1 MTMPVDVAKDLR
13 AREALLAGEAAGAVL
28 RLERPLSF
36 WGGVDPNSGEV
47 TDPRHPQFGECMAGR
62 IVAMER
68 GIGSSSGSSILLELL
83 ANGKGPVGL
92 LLIEPDAILTLA
104 AVVAREM
111 GYADL
116 PIFLISEAD
125 FARLPGQLRMHAD
138 GVLEA
143 I

>member
-1 MTMPVDVAKDLR
+1 MTNPVLREVLLEGTAEGDL
-13 AREALLAGEAAGAVL
+13 L

-47 TDPRHPQFGECMAGR
+47 TDPRHPQFGQSMAGC

-83 ANGKGPVGL
+83 SNGNGPVGL

-116 PIFLISEAD
+116 PIFLITEAD
-125 FARLPGQLRMHAD
+125 FGRLPERLRMLPG

-143 I
+143 F

>member
-1 MTMPVDVAKDLR
+1 MTMSVGSTEVLR
-13 AREALLAGEAAGAVL
+13 AREVLLAGAAEGEVL

-47 TDPRHPQFGECMAGR
+47 TDPRHPQFGACMAGC

-104 AVVAREM
+104 AVVGREM

-116 PIFLISEAD
+116 PIFLITEAD
-125 FARLPGQLRMHAD
+125 FARLPERLRMQAD
-138 GVLEA
+138 GVLEVL
-143 I
+143 

>member
-1 MTMPVDVAKDLR
+1 MTSDSLTAGVLA
-13 AREALLAGEAAGAVL
+13 AREVLLPGAAEGDVL

-36 WGGVDPNSGEV
+36 WGGVDPSSGDI
-47 TDPRHPQFGECMAGR
+47 TDPRHPQFGANMAGC

-83 ANGKGPVGL
+83 ANGNGPIGL

-116 PIFLISEAD
+116 PIFLITEAD
-125 FARLPGQLRMHAD
+125 FLRLPNRLRMDAT

-143 I
+143 L

>member
-1 MTMPVDVAKDLR
+1 MTMSVGNAEVLR
-13 AREALLAGEAAGAVL
+13 AREVLLAGAAEGEVL
-28 RLERPLSF
+28 RLGRPLSF

-47 TDPRHPQFGECMAGR
+47 TDPRHPQFGECMAGC

-116 PIFLISEAD
+116 PIFLITEPD
-125 FARLPGQLRMHAD
+125 FARLPERLRMHAT

-143 I
+143 V

>member
-1 MTMPVDVAKDLR
+1 MTTEIFT
-13 AREALLAGEAAGAVL
+13 AREVLLSGTAEGDLL
-28 RLERPLSF
+28 RLDRPLSF
-36 WGGVDPNSGEV
+36 WGGVDPNSGDV
-47 TDPRHPQFGECMAGR
+47 TDPRHPQFGANMAGR

-83 ANGKGPVGL
+83 ANGNGPIGL

-116 PIFLISEAD
+116 PIFLITEAD
-125 FARLPGQLRMHAD
+125 FVRLPKRLRMIPT

-143 I
+143 L

>member
-1 MTMPVDVAKDLR
+1 MTTEIFT
-13 AREALLAGEAAGAVL
+13 AREVLLSGTAEGDLL
-28 RLERPLSF
+28 RLDRPLSF
-36 WGGVDPNSGEV
+36 WGGVDPNSGDV
-47 TDPRHPQFGECMAGR
+47 TDPRHPQFGANMAGR

-83 ANGKGPVGL
+83 ANGNGPVGL

-116 PIFLISEAD
+116 PIFLITEAD
-125 FARLPGQLRMHAD
+125 FLRLPKRLRMIPT

-143 I
+143 L

>member
-1 MTMPVDVAKDLR
+1 MTTEVFT
-13 AREALLAGEAAGAVL
+13 AREVLLAGTAEGDLL
-28 RLERPLSF
+28 RLDRPLSF
-36 WGGVDPNSGEV
+36 WGGVDPNSGDV
-47 TDPRHPQFGECMAGR
+47 TDPRHPQFGANMAGR

-83 ANGKGPVGL
+83 ANGNGPIGL

-125 FARLPGQLRMHAD
+125 FLRLPQRLRMIST
-138 GVLEA
+138 GILEA
-143 I
+143 L